1 MAEPTCMNCR
11 FFRITTTVPPIKG
24 ECHYNPPLSG
34 SLFQTG
40 TNVTTRVAMW
50 PMVRDIDFCARFEEG
65 KAPAIQKETHKTVV
79 EVHE

>member
-1 MAEPTCMNCR
+1 MAEPTCMNCK
-11 FFRITTTVPPIKG
+11 FFRITSKVPPIKG
-24 ECHYNPPLSG
+24 ECHFNPPSSG

-40 TNVTTRVAMW
+40 TNVSTRVAMW

-65 KAPAIQKETHKTVV
+65 KAPEVKKESHKTVV

>member
-11 FFRITTTVPPIKG
+11 FFRITSTVPPIKG

-65 KAPAIQKETHKTVV
+65 KAPSIQKETHKTVV
-79 EVHE
+79 AVHE

>member
-79 EVHE
+79 EVHD